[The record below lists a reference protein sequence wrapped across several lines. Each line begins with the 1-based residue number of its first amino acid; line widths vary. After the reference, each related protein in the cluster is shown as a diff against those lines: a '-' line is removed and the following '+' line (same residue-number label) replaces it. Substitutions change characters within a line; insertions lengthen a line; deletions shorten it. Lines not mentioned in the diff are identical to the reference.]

1 MVKRRDTRPGFALL
15 EAIVASVLLGLAL
28 AAILSLAGQ
37 AISAQRRG
45 EVMETAARLADERL
59 NLVLAVGPERYP
71 SIFRSSGVCD
81 PPFEGYFFAVEI
93 APGASGEAY
102 EVRASVTAAPTV
114 VTLETRIAPR
124 LGDDPDPDRKP
135 QQTVETNAR

>member
-1 MVKRRDTRPGFALL
+1 M
-15 EAIVASVLLGLAL
+15 ASVLLGLAL

-71 SIFRSSGVCD
+71 SIFRSSGACE
-81 PPFEGYFFAVEI
+81 PPFEGYSFAVEI

-102 EVRASVTAAPTV
+102 AVRASVTAPGGGGAAPAA